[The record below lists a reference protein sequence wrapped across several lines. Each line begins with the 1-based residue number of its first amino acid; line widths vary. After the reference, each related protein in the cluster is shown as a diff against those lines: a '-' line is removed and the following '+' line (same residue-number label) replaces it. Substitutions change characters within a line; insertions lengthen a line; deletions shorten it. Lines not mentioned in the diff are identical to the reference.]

1 VAFRFV
7 GRAAELRSL
16 EGFLSKPD
24 PAVAVIYG
32 RRRIGKS
39 LLIQQALAGRPA
51 LTFEGLENRPK
62 KEQIAA
68 FLFQLARQSRPA
80 DAGHDT
86 RSWRECLIRLLPV
99 LAHGPACIVLDEFQ
113 WLANYRREMVA
124 DLKLV
129 WEQYLAKVPGV
140 KLILCGSIASF
151 MTTKV
156 VRSSALYGRTD
167 LEIPLQE
174 FQLGEA
180 QQLLSGLGLDEV
192 VEACLYFG
200 GVPKY
205 LELVRDYP
213 SVRAAVDAL
222 AFRENGYFL
231 EEYDRIFTS
240 HFGRNPDFRK
250 IVAALAACPQ
260 GLFRQELARAAGVA
274 VGGLLSEHLAD
285 LEAAG
290 FLSSVVPLDK
300 GPGSRL
306 IKYYLSDPYLRF
318 YFAFIRPQLKKIR
331 LGTHPDLLARLT
343 QTGRF
348 HAWRGKAFEQ
358 LCIGHARRLAEI
370 LGFAGIDFAC
380 GPYFRAPSREEPGLQ
395 IDLLFQRA
403 DNVLTLCEMKCSVAP
418 IGMGVVNEVEQK
430 AALLQQAFPSKT
442 IQRVLVVHGEP
453 SRDLVRAGYF
463 YRIIRS
469 HELLA
474 PGQAR

>member
-1 VAFRFV
+1 MAVRFV
-7 GRAAELRSL
+7 GRTAELNAL
-16 EGFLSKPD
+16 ERFLAKPD

-51 LTFEGLENRPK
+51 LIFEGLENRPK

-68 FLFQLARQSRPA
+68 FLFQLARQTQPV
-80 DAGHDT
+80 DAGQRHT
-86 RSWRECLIRLLPV
+86 GSGATPWSGLFPV
-99 LAHGPACIVLDEFQ
+99 LEQQPACIVLDEFQ
-113 WLANYRREMVA
+113 WLANYRREMVS

-167 LEIPLQE
+167 LEIQLKE

-180 QQLLSGLGLDEV
+180 RQLLSGLGLDEV
-192 VEACLYFG
+192 IETCLYFG

-213 SVRAAVDAL
+213 SIRAAVEQL

-250 IVAALAACPQ
+250 IVSALAACPQ
-260 GLFRQELARAAGVA
+260 GLMRQELVQQAGVTA
-274 VGGLLSEHLAD
+274 GGLLSEHLTD

-290 FLSSVVPLDK
+290 FVSSVVPFDK
-300 GPGSRL
+300 GANSRL
-306 IKYYLSDPYLRF
+306 IKYYLSDSYLRF
-318 YFAFIRPQLKKIR
+318 YLAFIRPNLKKIR
-331 LGTHPDLLARLT
+331 LGNLPDLFARLV

-348 HAWRGKAFEQ
+348 HAWRGKAFE
-358 LCIGHARRLAEI
+358 HSVHPPRPS
-370 LGFAGIDFAC
+370 AGRD
-380 GPYFRAPSREEPGLQ
+380 P
-395 IDLLFQRA
+395 
-403 DNVLTLCEMKCSVAP
+403 
-418 IGMGVVNEVEQK
+418 
-430 AALLQQAFPSKT
+430 
-442 IQRVLVVHGEP
+442 RVLRDRLHVRPVLSALP
-453 SRDLVRAGYF
+453 PQIKPASKSISCSRGRTTC
-463 YRIIRS
+463 
-469 HELLA
+469 
-474 PGQAR
+474 